1 MKKSILMTNTLIIL
15 ITGFFVKAI
24 GMLGKIFTTR
34 ILGLNGM
41 SLYVLSYPTLLLFV
55 SISGFS
61 MNNTI
66 SKLVSEGV
74 ATKKYS
80 PNLLLKKG
88 IKLSLLI
95 SLICFIVY
103 ILTIKSISVYMLK
116 NEDLYIPLLSGVL
129 LIPLVGTSDALR
141 GYFNGLKNIKTA
153 STSLLIEQLFR
164 TVSSILGVYYG
175 IKHNIILANSLL
187 FIGLAIGE
195 IASIIYCLIK
205 IKQEKL
211 IHYPNTKNES
221 IVLLKTSSTLT
232 FSKLIGSISY
242 FLEPIIYTYILTFLN
257 YKTEIIHETY
267 TMIDAYSIPLLTMV
281 SFIPFA
287 LSTAIIPHISE
298 SYAKKEYSILNN
310 YINKAYF
317 FTIYP
322 ASFCL
327 LFIFFYHN
335 DLMSFIYNT
344 TIGADIAKSFSL
356 IFIFY
361 YISTITNSILQAM
374 GKIKVLFFN
383 SVFINCFRLILIVIL
398 SCIIKIG
405 PLSIMYAIIISILIS
420 SVILFFILKKATK
433 FKFTINSAIK
443 YIIVILF
450 IYSLLNLLNYFNL
463 NFIVKTLIS
472 GLFFI
477 LIFFMILKKKL

>member
-1 MKKSILMTNTLIIL
+1 MKKSILMKNTLIIL
-15 ITGFFVKAI
+15 ITGFVVKII

-34 ILGLNGM
+34 ILGLSGM

-80 PNLLLKKG
+80 PKLLLIKG

-95 SLICFIVY
+95 SIICLIIY
-103 ILTIKSISVYMLK
+103 LLTIKSISIYMLK
-116 NEDLYIPLLSGVL
+116 NEDLYIPLLSGVF
-129 LIPLVGTSDALR
+129 LIPLVGASDALR
-141 GYFNGLKNIKTA
+141 GYFNGLKKIPIA
-153 STSLLIEQLFR
+153 STSLFIEQIFR
-164 TVSSILGVYYG
+164 TTSSILGVYFG

-195 IASIIYCLIK
+195 IASITYCLIK
-205 IKQEKL
+205 IKKEKL
-211 IHYPNTKNES
+211 IHYENTKNETT
-221 IVLLKTSSTLT
+221 ILFKTSSTLT
-232 FSKLIGSISY
+232 FSRLIGSISY
-242 FLEPIIYTYILTFLN
+242 FLEPIVYTFILTYLN
-257 YKTEIIHETY
+257 YKTELIHETY

-298 SYAKKEYSILNN
+298 SYAKKDYSSLNN

-327 LFIFFYHN
+327 LFIYFFDN
-335 DLMSFIYNT
+335 ELMLFIYNT
-344 TIGADIAKSFSL
+344 NTGADIAKSFSL

-361 YISTITNSILQAM
+361 YISAITNSILQAM
-374 GKIKVLFFN
+374 GKIKVLFLN
-383 SVFINCFRLILIVIL
+383 SILINCLRLILIVIM
-398 SCIIKIG
+398 SYFIQIG
-405 PLSIMYAIIISILIS
+405 PLSIMYAIIISIIIS
-420 SVILFFILKKATK
+420 SIVLFFILLKNTNL
-433 FKFTINSAIK
+433 TISINTIIK
-443 YIIVILF
+443 YIIVLLF
-450 IYSLLNLLNYFNL
+450 IYSLLNLLNQFNL
-463 NFIVKTLIS
+463 NFILSAFIS
-472 GLFFI
+472 GLLFL
-477 LIFFMILKKKL
+477 LIFIMILKKKL

>member
-1 MKKSILMTNTLIIL
+1 MKKSILIKNTLIIL
-15 ITGFFVKAI
+15 ITGFVVKII

-66 SKLVSEGV
+66 SKLVSEAV
-74 ATKKYS
+74 ATKKFS
-80 PNLLLKKG
+80 PKLLLKKG

-95 SLICFIVY
+95 SLICLIIY
-103 ILTIKSISVYMLK
+103 LLTIKSISMYMLK
-116 NEDLYIPLLSGVL
+116 NEDLYIPLLSGVF
-129 LIPLVGTSDALR
+129 LIPLVGASDALR
-141 GYFNGLKNIKTA
+141 GYFNGLKKMNIA
-153 STSLLIEQLFR
+153 STSLFIEQISR
-164 TVSSILGVYYG
+164 TISSILGVYFG
-175 IKHNIILANSLL
+175 IKHSIILANSLL

-195 IASIIYCLIK
+195 IASIIYCLLK
-205 IKQEKL
+205 IKKEKL
-211 IHYPNTKNES
+211 IHYPNTKNETV
-221 IVLLKTSSTLT
+221 ILLKTSSTLT
-232 FSKLIGSISY
+232 FSRLIGSISY

-257 YKTEIIHETY
+257 YKTELIHETY

-298 SYAKKEYSILNN
+298 SYAKKDYFSLNN
-310 YINKAYF
+310 YISKAYF

-327 LFIFFYHN
+327 LFIFFFHN
-335 DLMSFIYNT
+335 DLMLFIYNT

-374 GKIKVLFFN
+374 GKIRVLFFN
-383 SVFINCFRLILIVIL
+383 SILINFLRLLLIVIM

-420 SVILFFILKKATK
+420 SVILFFILHKNTK
-433 FKFTINSAIK
+433 FNITIGSIIK
-443 YIIVILF
+443 YIIIILF

-463 NFIVKTLIS
+463 SFIVAALIS
-472 GLFFI
+472 GLFFV
-477 LIFFMILKKKL
+477 LIFLMILKKKL